1 VARLIYSS
9 IASLDG
15 FIADASGS
23 FEWAAPDEEVHT
35 FVNNLERPIGTY
47 LYGRRL
53 YEVMRF
59 WETAPTAGEPS
70 CFVDYAAIWK
80 AADKIVYSST
90 LDAVTTDKTTLETTF
105 DPAVVREMKASHARD
120 ISVGGA
126 NLAAQALAAGLV
138 DEVQLFVT
146 PVIVGG
152 GTAWL
157 SDDIRLDL
165 DLIDERRFDAGVVF
179 LHYRVNQPR

>member
-1 VARLIYSS
+1 MARLIYLTNV
-9 IASLDG
+9 SLDG
-15 FIADASGS
+15 YIEDETGSLDWTDPDDEYFAFINDL
-23 FEWAAPDEEVHT
+23 V
-35 FVNNLERPIGTY
+35 RPIGTY

-59 WETAPTAGEPS
+59 WQTALTSSEPP
-70 CFVDYAAIWK
+70 CFVDYASIWK

-105 DPAVVREMKASHARD
+105 DPEAVREMKASHSRD

-138 DEVQLFVT
+138 DELQLFVS

-152 GTAWL
+152 GTSWL
-157 SDDIRLDL
+157 PDDIRLDL

-179 LHYRVNQPR
+179 LHYRVNQPD

>member
-1 VARLIYSS
+1 MARLIYSS

-35 FVNNLERPIGTY
+35 FVNNLEAPIGTY

-53 YEVMRF
+53 YEVMQF
-59 WETAPTAGEPS
+59 WQTAPTSGEPP
-70 CFVDYAAIWK
+70 CFVDYASIWK

-90 LDAVTTDKTTLETTF
+90 LDAVSTDKTTLEATF
-105 DPAVVREMKASHARD
+105 DPVAVREMKASHSRD

-126 NLAAQALAAGLV
+126 NLAAQALAARLV
-138 DEVQLFVT
+138 DELQLFVT

-157 SDDIRLDL
+157 PDDIRLDL

-179 LHYRVNQPR
+179 LHYRVNQPD

>member
-1 VARLIYSS
+1 MARLIYSS

-15 FIADASGS
+15 YIADKSGS

-35 FVNNLERPIGTY
+35 FVNDLARPIGTY

-120 ISVGGA
+120 ISVGG
-126 NLAAQALAAGLV
+126 
-138 DEVQLFVT
+138 
-146 PVIVGG
+146 

-157 SDDIRLDL
+157 PDDIRLDL